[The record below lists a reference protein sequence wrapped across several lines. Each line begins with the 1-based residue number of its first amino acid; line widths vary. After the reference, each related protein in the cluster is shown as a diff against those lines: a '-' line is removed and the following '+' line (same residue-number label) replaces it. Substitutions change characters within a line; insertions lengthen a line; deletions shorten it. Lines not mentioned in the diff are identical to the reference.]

1 MTTSSD
7 LADGAV
13 DAATP
18 SPFVPSGHPVR
29 RFVTAIAVVAGLLAA
44 VAYVGPFSART
55 EVWVSAWTVD
65 DDRVTAVVALT
76 NTGRFTVEATD
87 FDAPELVAPLPL
99 REYLPTADD
108 EVGAGEPIG
117 SITIDPGET
126 VNVAVVITCADRVR
140 TDQLDIALD
149 RPHVDVEVAF
159 GLTRTAWADWAV
171 SFGTDCPTG

>member
-7 LADGAV
+7 LADGTV

-18 SPFVPSGHPVR
+18 SPFVPSGRPVR
-29 RFVTAIAVVAGLLAA
+29 RFVAAIAVVAGLLST

-55 EVWVSAWTVD
+55 EVWVSAWTVE

-76 NTGRFTVEATD
+76 NTGRFAVEATA

-99 REYLPTADD
+99 REYLPTADE

-117 SITIDPGET
+117 PVTIDPGET
-126 VNVAVVITCADRVR
+126 VNVAVVVTCADRVMVDR
-140 TDQLDIALD
+140 PDIALD
-149 RPHVDVEVAF
+149 RPHVDVEVVF
-159 GLTRTAWADWAV
+159 GLTREAWADWAT